1 MSIKT
6 FFAKKLAKRA
16 VKRVQKWANNP
27 VDTQQK
33 VFKNLIKTAKNTQF
47 GQDHAFNQIS
57 NHTDYVKRVPI
68 RDYEG
73 LRPYVEKTVAGESDV
88 LWPEKPLYFAKT
100 SGTTSGIK
108 YIPIS
113 KASMPHHITAAKDAL
128 YFHIQNTGDASFVD
142 GKLIFLQGSPVL
154 TDTNGVATGRLSG
167 IVAHYVPSYLQ
178 KNRLPSWETNCIDDW
193 ETKVDAIVEETHTE
207 DMRLIGGIPPWVSM
221 YYEKLIE
228 KTGKKVGELFPNL
241 SLFVYG
247 GVNFEPYRKKLE
259 DLVGRSLPSVELYPA
274 SEGFFAFQDQPD
286 QKGMLLQLDSGMFYE
301 FVPAEK
307 FFEDTPP
314 RLTIGEVSLNTNY
327 VMLVSSNAGLWAY
340 NIGDTVMFT
349 DLKPFRVVV
358 TGRIKH
364 FISAFG
370 EHVIGKEVEDAM
382 NKVTHGTDVG
392 VSEFTVAPQ
401 VNPTS
406 GLPHHD
412 WFVEFTNPPKNMES
426 FAAHLDD
433 ALCKQNTYYKDL
445 IDGKVLQPLILH
457 PLPQGSFERYMKRI
471 GKLGGQNKVPRLTND
486 RKIAD
491 VLVEEKESR

>member
-6 FFAKKLAKRA
+6 FFAKKLARKA
-16 VKRVQKWANNP
+16 VKKVQKWANNP

-33 VFKNLIKTAKNTQF
+33 VFKNLIESAKKTQF
-47 GQDHAFNQIS
+47 GQDHEFDQIR
-57 NHTDYVKRVPI
+57 NHADYVKRVPI

-73 LRPYVEKTVAGESDV
+73 LRPYVEKAVAGEADV

-113 KASMPHHITAAKDAL
+113 KASMPNHINGAKNAL
-128 YFHIQNTGDASFVD
+128 YFYIYNTGDASFVN

-154 TDTNGVATGRLSG
+154 SDTNGVATGRLSG

-178 KNRLPSWETNCIDDW
+178 KNRLPSWDTNCIDDW
-193 ETKVDAIVEETHTE
+193 ETKVDAIVEETYSV

-228 KTGKKVGELFPNL
+228 KSGKKVGELFPNL

-307 FFEDTPP
+307 FFDDNPP
-314 RLTIGEVSLNTNY
+314 RLTIGEVDINTNY

-370 EHVIGKEVEDAM
+370 EHVIGKEVEEAM
-382 NKVTHGTDVG
+382 NKTTHGTDVG

-401 VNPTS
+401 VNPS
-406 GLPHHD
+406 GGLPHHE
-412 WFVEFTNPPKNMES
+412 WFVEFTKPPKNIEK
-426 FAAHLDD
+426 FAAQLDE
-433 ALCKQNTYYKDL
+433 ALCQQNTYYKDL
-445 IDGKVLQPLILH
+445 IDGKILRPLVLH
-457 PLPQGSFERYMKRI
+457 SLPQGSFERYMKRI

-491 VLVEEKESR
+491 ILAEEKEP